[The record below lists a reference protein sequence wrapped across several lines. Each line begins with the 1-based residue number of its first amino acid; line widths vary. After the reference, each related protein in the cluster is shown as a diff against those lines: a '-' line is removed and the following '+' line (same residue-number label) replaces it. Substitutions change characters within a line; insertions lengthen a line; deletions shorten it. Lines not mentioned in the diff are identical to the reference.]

1 MLLTVACPE
10 PAQTPVDLIEKI
22 ILCEANYGHFK
33 GCCHLGPQ
41 GFGEHCFNIR
51 VVHHKTLLGKVNSW
65 DANASRLFYVVLIDP
80 LPSTKA
86 AEVDIKYSSA
96 GAGESMKLRKA

>member
-41 GFGEHCFNIR
+41 GFGEQIDALFQYQSCTSQNTPG
-51 VVHHKTLLGKVNSW
+51 KSQQLGCK
-65 DANASRLFYVVLIDP
+65 RF
-80 LPSTKA
+80 
-86 AEVDIKYSSA
+86 
-96 GAGESMKLRKA
+96 